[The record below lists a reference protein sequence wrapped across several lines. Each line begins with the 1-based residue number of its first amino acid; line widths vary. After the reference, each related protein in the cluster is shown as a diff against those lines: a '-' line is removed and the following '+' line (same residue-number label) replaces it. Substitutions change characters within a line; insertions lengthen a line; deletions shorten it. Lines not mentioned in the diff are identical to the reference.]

1 MNSKYVNFLLI
12 GFLAALCV
20 GIFGSAYGINSLL
33 EDKSHKLV
41 DLKSKLAALQQEQTQ
56 LAKVKKDIVTYN
68 NLYKISKIVVPQSK
82 DQTETVRQIIKLAA
96 LNNVNIAE
104 INFPSSSL
112 GTSKASTSQ
121 GVSAAPAGG
130 TAVSPSTA
138 ASASGSAIALS
149 QLTPLPKIP
158 GLYVLA
164 INVYSSNDPNQLATY
179 PQLIGFLSSLEQNRL
194 TAQVSQVSI
203 IPSTNNPSRL
213 AFNLLLNVY
222 IKPDKKS

>member
-1 MNSKYVNFLLI
+1 MTSKHVNFLLI
-12 GFLAALCV
+12 GLLVALCA

-33 EDKSHKLV
+33 QDRSHKLV

-56 LAKVKKDIVTYN
+56 LAQVKKDIVTYN

-96 LNNVNIAE
+96 LNNVNIAQ

-112 GTSKASTSQ
+112 GTTKSSTSA
-121 GVSAAPAGG
+121 GASATALSG
-130 TAVSPSTA
+130 TGISPSTA
-138 ASASGSAIALS
+138 ASTSSSTIALS
-149 QLTPLPKIP
+149 QLIPLPKIP
-158 GLYVLA
+158 GVYVLE
-164 INVYSSNDPNQLATY
+164 INVSSSNDPKQSATY

-203 IPSTNNPSRL
+203 IPTSNDPGRL
-213 AFNLLLNVY
+213 SFTLQLNVY